1 MRAMNKKTRF
11 LRSDHNKEKSEIT
24 RAENHMNKVLKFLKK
39 EKLANTRIEIH
50 HRRVLGS
57 HNKKELGIIK
67 TFNKGDGFERIE
79 QEKTRDGSKG
89 MS

>member
-1 MRAMNKKTRF
+1 
-11 LRSDHNKEKSEIT
+11 
-24 RAENHMNKVLKFLKK
+24 MNKVLGFLKK

-50 HRRVLGS
+50 HNKVLGS

-79 QEKTRDGSKG
+79 PKNTRNGSKG